1 MSILSF
7 IKIQGLIL
15 IGTSM
20 DAESPQSRELG
31 CWDCPTATS
40 GFVQLAADL
49 TPKHDFEPGQDYYDY
64 LMDIGHGKDADA
76 STRSFWAETIKNT
89 YQGDEGKKR
98 ICMAAINLVSRDGLY
113 ARLPYIKCPV
123 LWLHVSFFLRRISY
137 DIVDLDL
144 TLDIGHCR
152 CCV

>member
-1 MSILSF
+1 MSNSRS
-7 IKIQGLIL
+7 IKIQGLIV

-20 DAESPQSRELG
+20 DSESPRSRDLG
-31 CWDCPTATS
+31 CWDCPTATA

-49 TPKHDFEPGQDYYDY
+49 TPKDDFEPGQDYYDY

-76 STRSFWAETIKNT
+76 HTRAFWAEIIKNT
-89 YQGDEGKKR
+89 YQGDEGKKK

-123 LWLHVSFFLRRISY
+123 LWLHVRFHSSHYVIM
-137 DIVDLDL
+137 
-144 TLDIGHCR
+144 
-152 CCV
+152 CVTFHLLFI

>member
-1 MSILSF
+1 
-7 IKIQGLIL
+7 
-15 IGTSM
+15 M
-20 DAESPQSRELG
+20 DSESPQSRELG

-40 GFVQLAADL
+40 EFVQLAADL

-64 LMDIGHGKDADA
+64 LMDIGHGKDVDA
-76 STRSFWAETIKNT
+76 FTRSFWEETIRNT
-89 YQGDEGKKR
+89 YQGEEGKKR

-123 LWLHVSFFLRRISY
+123 LWLHVSFSSFRMSNNMCALH
-137 DIVDLDL
+137 L

-152 CCV
+152 CRV